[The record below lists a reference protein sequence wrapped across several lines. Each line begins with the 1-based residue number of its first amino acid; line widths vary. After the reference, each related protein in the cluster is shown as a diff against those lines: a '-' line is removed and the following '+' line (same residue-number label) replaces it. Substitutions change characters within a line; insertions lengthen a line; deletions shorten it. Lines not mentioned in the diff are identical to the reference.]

1 MKKRLLSIHIERVS
15 RLSHKVKAIRPT
27 VVHLDP
33 EGYNR
38 VVEYA
43 SSTEKTK
50 SVGID
55 RMREIMQHHRSR
67 LNK

>member
-1 MKKRLLSIHIERVS
+1 MIHKE
-15 RLSHKVKAIRPT
+15 KEIRPT

-43 SSTEKTK
+43 TSTEKTK
-50 SVGID
+50 SVGMD
-55 RMREIMQHHRSR
+55 RMREMMHHHRINTKESR